1 MEVLTTDQ
9 LKSMLVFHRR
19 DHRNRKS
26 SSVTKGKISNEWL
39 GTKGVGNQAR
49 PHSHFISTSCPG
61 NHLRGRI
68 SSGNWGSGGT
78 VTPVPGSGKGSAGTA
93 GGMTSVRS
101 ILNQQ
106 KAINGMGYSPKLVED
121 GIWGPKTN
129 TGIRWAQSKIGV
141 KVDGLWGT
149 DTESAYQAYLE
160 RSDTSTGITI
170 PSGTPVLR
178 KGDTGTRVRQLQR
191 ALIKSGEKLPKYQD
205 DGSFGTETQNALKS
219 FQRKAG
225 IAVDGVY
232 GPKSATALRKRLK

>member
-1 MEVLTTDQ
+1 M
-9 LKSMLVFHRR
+9 S
-19 DHRNRKS
+19 
-26 SSVTKGKISNEWL
+26 
-39 GTKGVGNQAR
+39 
-49 PHSHFISTSCPG
+49 
-61 NHLRGRI
+61 
-68 SSGNWGSGGT
+68 
-78 VTPVPGSGKGSAGTA
+78 
-93 GGMTSVRS
+93 SVRS

-106 KAINGMGYSPKLVED
+106 KAINGIGYSPKLVED

-149 DTESAYQAYLE
+149 DTETAYQAYLK
-160 RSDTSTGITI
+160 RSNTSTGITI

-178 KGDTGTRVRQLQR
+178 KGHTGTRVRQLQR

-225 IAVDGVY
+225 ITVDGAY
-232 GPKSATALRKRLK
+232 GPKSAAALRKRVK